1 MFGEI
6 GIEKILLI
14 LVVVLLLFGAKRIP
28 EIGSSLGRGIREFKR
43 SINDLQNEVHT
54 DSPAAP
60 RDTRPSSFPA
70 RPAEPVGTERTDDSR
85 PEPKRLLT

>member
-14 LVVVLLLFGAKRIP
+14 LIVVLLLFGAKKIP

-43 SINDLQNEVHT
+43 SVSDLQQETH
-54 DSPAAP
+54 SPDLGTP
-60 RDTRPSSFPA
+60 RDARSAPTRVDPA
-70 RPAEPVGTERTDDSR
+70 VPPRADDAGS
-85 PEPKRLLT
+85 EPKRLLM